1 MDKVDKIGLLREK
14 LAQVEQGGG
23 AEKIAKQHDAGKMTA
38 RERIQALF
46 DENSFVEIDTFV
58 ETRSIDFDM
67 TKKESPGRRCCN
79 RVWFHRRTSGL
90 CCGAGLY
97 CNRWVFG

>member
-67 TKKESPGRRCCN
+67 QKRKSRET
-79 RVWFHRRTSGL
+79 VL
-90 CCGAGLY
+90 
-97 CNRWVFG
+97 